1 MQGQDIQ
8 FSVLL
13 PTYASDDS
21 EELKTAIE
29 SVLNQTRKPDE
40 VLIVKDG
47 PVPNELEEIIRP
59 FEDDDRSRV
68 RSVQHSEN
76 RGLGIA
82 LRTGMNTVEHDYVAR
97 MDADDISVPTRFEK
111 QTDYLAEHPG
121 TDIVGGYIAEFE
133 TDPANPISRREV
145 PTSHDEIRRMARF
158 RSPMN
163 HGTVL
168 FDRSAVLRAGNYRP
182 VSPMEDYDLW
192 VRMLLNGA
200 TFANIPEVLVNVRAG
215 TELYERR
222 GGLAYAREEV
232 RTQYEFYR
240 RGFTS
245 LPICLFNLVT
255 RVGLR
260 LVPNSVRRWAYER
273 FAR

>member
-1 MQGQDIQ
+1 MQDQDMQ

-13 PTYASDDS
+13 PTYANDDA
-21 EELKTAIE
+21 EELGTAIE
-29 SVLNQTRKPDE
+29 SVLDQTRKPDE

-47 PVPNELEEIIRP
+47 PVPVGIEETIRSY
-59 FEDDDRSRV
+59 EADERSRV
-68 RSVQHSEN
+68 WSVQHSEN

-82 LRTGMNTVEHDYVAR
+82 LRTGVETVNYDYVAR
-97 MDADDISVPTRFEK
+97 MDADDISVPTRFET
-111 QTDYLAEHPG
+111 QLTYLTEHPG
-121 TDIVGGYIAEFE
+121 TDIVGGYIAEFDA
-133 TDPANPISRREV
+133 DPANPIARREV
-145 PTSHDEIRRMARF
+145 PTSHSEIRRLARF

-168 FDRSAVLRAGNYRP
+168 FDRAAVLGAGNYRP
-182 VSPMEDYDLW
+182 VAPMEDYDLW

-215 TELYERR
+215 SELYERR
-222 GGLAYAREEV
+222 GGWAYAREEA
-232 RTQYEFYR
+232 RIQYEFYR

-245 LPICLFNLVT
+245 LPVCLFNSVI

-260 LVPNSVRRWAYER
+260 VVPTSVRRKVYER